1 LYLPESGIQEYGMTM
16 KNTPPT
22 NTSSSLLYEKV
33 ASEIT
38 GLIDQ
43 GTFRAGDRLPSIRQ
57 LSTRFTVSINTVMQA
72 YTLLEDKRLIQARP
86 QSGYYVR
93 SRVPEI
99 REPDLQCRSFIA
111 PATVTISDLCQQV
124 MRNMMN
130 RDLLPLGSAIPSAQ
144 NLPIDKLN
152 RIMASELRRC
162 GEQAVLYQMPPGYER
177 LRVQIARRA
186 LVAGISSGPD
196 EILVTSGCV
205 EAVLLALQAT
215 CNAGDTIAVESPFYF
230 NFMQMIAELGLK
242 ALEIPSTPRDGIS
255 IEALRYAIEQGK
267 ISACLVIT
275 NFSNPL
281 GSMMPEER
289 KRELVELLA
298 RHEIPLIEDDIY
310 GDLTFGN
317 ERPVAAKSFDHSDTV
332 IYCSSFSKTIAPGYR
347 IGWAIAGRYQA
358 EMERLKMMMNLA
370 ASSPSQLALAEFL
383 ANGGY
388 DHHLRTIRRV
398 HARNMSQMADAV
410 ERAFPEG
417 TRMTHPAGG
426 FILWVEMPVGI
437 NAIQLYHR
445 AFEQG
450 ISIVPGPLFSL
461 ANKYGNHIR
470 LSAALWDERVEQGIR
485 TLGKLAHDLLAG

>member
-1 LYLPESGIQEYGMTM
+1 M
-16 KNTPPT
+16 KSVQKINIGG
-22 NTSSSLLYEKV
+22 SLLYEKV
-33 ASEIT
+33 AGEIT
-38 GLIDQ
+38 SLIAQ

-57 LSTRFTVSINTVMQA
+57 LSSRFDVSINTVMQA
-72 YTLLEDKRLIQARP
+72 YTLLEDTRLIQARP

-99 REPDLQCRSFIA
+99 REPDLPSRTFNA
-111 PATVTISDLCQQV
+111 PTTVTTSELCHQV

-130 RDLLPLGSAIPSAQ
+130 RDLLPLGSAIPNAR
-144 NLPIDKLN
+144 NLPVDKLN
-152 RIMASELRRC
+152 RIMASELRRY

-177 LRVQIARRA
+177 LRVQIARRGLA
-186 LVAGISSGPD
+186 AGISNGPD
-196 EILVTSGCV
+196 DILVTSGCV
-205 EAVLLALQAT
+205 EAVRLALQAT
-215 CNAGDTIAVESPFYF
+215 CHTGNTIAVESPFYF

-255 IEALRYAIEQGK
+255 IEALRYAIEQSS

-281 GSMMPEER
+281 GCLMPDER

-298 RHEIPLIEDDIY
+298 AHKIPLIEDDIY
-310 GDLTFGN
+310 GDLTFEN
-317 ERPVAAKSFDHSDTV
+317 DRPVAAKSFDRSDSV

-347 IGWAIAGRYQA
+347 IGWAIGGRYQA
-358 EMERLKMMMNLA
+358 EMERLKMMMNIA
-370 ASSPSQLALAEFL
+370 SSSPSQLALAEFL

-388 DHHLRTIRRV
+388 DHHLRTIRRI

-410 ERAFPEG
+410 ARYFPEG
-417 TRMTHPAGG
+417 TCMTHPSGG

-461 ANKYGNHIR
+461 GNKYGNHIR
-470 LSAALWDERVEQGIR
+470 LSAALWDDRVEQGIK
-485 TLGKLAHDLLAG
+485 TLGKLAHELLPE

>member
-1 LYLPESGIQEYGMTM
+1 MISGL
-16 KNTPPT
+16 KNKSVT
-22 NTSSSLLYEKV
+22 SLLYEQV
-33 ASEIT
+33 AGEIA
-38 GLIDQ
+38 GLVEQ

-57 LSTRFTVSINTVMQA
+57 LSTRFDVSINTVMQA
-72 YTLLEDKRLIQARP
+72 YALLEDKRLIHARP

-99 REPDLQCRSFIA
+99 REPDLQSRSVSA
-111 PATVTISDLCQQV
+111 PSTVTISDLCQQV

-130 RDLLPLGSAIPSAQ
+130 RELLPLGSAIPSAR

-162 GEQAVLYQMPPGYER
+162 GEQSVLYQMPPGYER

-196 EILVTSGCV
+196 EVLVTSGCV
-205 EAVLLALQAT
+205 EAVLLALRAT
-215 CNAGDTIAVESPFYF
+215 CRAGDTIAVESPFYF

-255 IEALRYAIEQGK
+255 IEALRYAIEQEK

-281 GSMMPEER
+281 GSLMPDER

-317 ERPVAAKSFDHSDTV
+317 ERPTAAKSFDRSGLV

-347 IGWAIAGRYQA
+347 VGWAIAGRFQA
-358 EMERLKMMMNLA
+358 EMERIKMIMNVA
-370 ASSPSQLALAEFL
+370 PASPPQIALAEFL
-383 ANGGY
+383 ATGGY
-388 DHHLRTIRRV
+388 DHHLRSIRRI
-398 HARNMSQMADAV
+398 HARNMSQMAEAV
-410 ERAFPEG
+410 ERHFPAG

-426 FILWVEMPVGI
+426 FILWVEMPEGTD
-437 NAIQLYHR
+437 AIQLYHR
-445 AFEQG
+445 ALERS
-450 ISIVPGPLFSL
+450 ISIVPGPLFALSD
-461 ANKYGNHIR
+461 KYSNYIR
-470 LSAALWDERVEQGIR
+470 LSAANWDERIEQGIV
-485 TLGKLAHDLLAG
+485 TLGELAHELLPG

>member
-1 LYLPESGIQEYGMTM
+1 MISGR
-16 KNTPPT
+16 KNKSVT
-22 NTSSSLLYEKV
+22 SLLYEQV
-33 ASEIT
+33 AGEIA
-38 GLIDQ
+38 GLVEQ

-57 LSTRFTVSINTVMQA
+57 LSTRFDVSINTVMQA
-72 YTLLEDKRLIQARP
+72 YALLEDKRLIHARP

-99 REPDLQCRSFIA
+99 REPDLPSRVVAA
-111 PATVTISDLCQQV
+111 PSTVTISDLCQQV

-130 RDLLPLGSAIPSAQ
+130 RELLPLGSAIPNAE

-152 RIMASELRRC
+152 RIMASELRRA

-196 EILVTSGCV
+196 DILVTSGCV

-215 CNAGDTIAVESPFYF
+215 CRPGDTIAVESPFYF

-242 ALEIPSTPRDGIS
+242 ALEIPATPRDGIS
-255 IEALRYAIEQGK
+255 IEALGYAIEQQK

-281 GSMMPEER
+281 GSLMPEER

-310 GDLTFGN
+310 GDLSFGN
-317 ERPVAAKSFDHSDTV
+317 ERPSAAKSFDTAGLV

-358 EMERLKMMMNLA
+358 DMERLKMIMNIA
-370 ASSPSQLALAEFL
+370 PASPSQLALAEFL
-383 ANGGY
+383 ATGGY
-388 DHHLRTIRRV
+388 DHHLRSFRRI
-398 HARNMSQMADAV
+398 HARNISQMADAV
-410 ERAFPEG
+410 ARYFPVG
-417 TRMTHPAGG
+417 TRMTHPEGG
-426 FILWVEMPVGI
+426 FILWVEMPEGI
-437 NAIQLYHR
+437 DALKLYHR
-445 AFEQG
+445 ALERQ

-461 ANKYGNHIR
+461 SSKYSHHIR
-470 LSAALWDERVEQGIR
+470 LSAAQWNERIEQGIK
-485 TLGKLAHDLLAG
+485 TLGELAGDLLQR

>member
-1 LYLPESGIQEYGMTM
+1 MINGQ
-16 KNTPPT
+16 KNKNGT
-22 NTSSSLLYEKV
+22 SLLYEQV
-33 ASEIT
+33 AGEIA
-38 GLIDQ
+38 GLVDQ

-57 LSTRFTVSINTVMQA
+57 LSSRFDVSINTVMQA
-72 YTLLEDKRLIQARP
+72 YALLEDKRLIQARP

-99 REPDLQCRSFIA
+99 REPDLQSRSFIA
-111 PATVTISDLCQQV
+111 PATVTISTLCHQV

-162 GEQAVLYQMPPGYER
+162 GDHAVLYQMPPGYDR

-186 LVAGISSGPD
+186 LMAGISSGPD
-196 EILVTSGCV
+196 DILVTSGCV
-205 EAVLLALQAT
+205 EAVFLALRAT
-215 CNAGDTIAVESPFYF
+215 CRAGDTIAVESPFYF

-281 GSMMPEER
+281 GSLMPDER

-310 GDLTFGN
+310 GDLTFDN
-317 ERPVAAKSFDHSDTV
+317 ERPTAAKSFDRSDLV

-347 IGWAIAGRYQA
+347 VGWAIAGRFQA
-358 EMERLKMMMNLA
+358 EMERIKMIMNVA
-370 ASSPSQLALAEFL
+370 PASPPQIALAEFL
-383 ANGGY
+383 ATGGY
-388 DHHLRTIRRV
+388 DHHLRSIRRI
-398 HARNMSQMADAV
+398 HARNISQMADAV
-410 ERAFPEG
+410 ARYFPEG

-426 FILWVEMPVGI
+426 FILWIEMPEGI
-437 NAIQLYHR
+437 DAIQLYHN
-445 AFEQG
+445 ALEAG

-461 ANKYGNHIR
+461 SNKYGHHIR
-470 LSAALWDERVEQGIR
+470 LSAAHWDERIEQGIKV
-485 TLGKLAHDLLAG
+485 LGKLAHELLPE

>member
-1 LYLPESGIQEYGMTM
+1 MTM
-16 KNTPPT
+16 KSGDT
-22 NTSSSLLYEKV
+22 NSAGASLLYEQV
-33 ASEIT
+33 AAEIS
-38 GLIDQ
+38 GLIEH

-57 LSTRFTVSINTVMQA
+57 LSKRFDVSINTVMQA
-72 YTLLEDKRLIQARP
+72 YNLLEDQRLIQARP

-99 REPDLQCRSFIA
+99 REPDLQSRASIV
-111 PATVTISDLCQQV
+111 PATVTISHLCQQV

-152 RIMASELRRC
+152 RIMASELRRL
-162 GEQAVLYQMPPGYER
+162 GEQGVLYQMPPGYER

-205 EAVLLALQAT
+205 EAVLLALRAT
-215 CNAGDTIAVESPFYF
+215 CRAGDTIAVESPFYF

-281 GSMMPEER
+281 GSLMPDER
-289 KRELVELLA
+289 KRELVDLLA

-310 GDLTFGN
+310 GDLTFDN
-317 ERPVAAKSFDHSDTV
+317 ERPTAAKSFDRSDTV

-358 EMERLKMMMNLA
+358 EMERIKMIMNIA
-370 ASSPSQLALAEFL
+370 PASPPQLALAEFL
-383 ANGGY
+383 ATGGY
-388 DHHLRTIRRV
+388 DHHLRSIRRV
-398 HARNMSQMADAV
+398 HARNMSHMADAV
-410 ERAFPEG
+410 VRYFPAE
-417 TRMTHPAGG
+417 TRMTHPSGG
-426 FILWVEMPVGI
+426 FILWVELPEGTD
-437 NAIQLYHR
+437 AITLYHR
-445 AFEQG
+445 ALEQG

-461 ANKYGNHIR
+461 SSKYSHHIR
-470 LSAALWDERVEQGIR
+470 LSAAQWDNRIEQGIK
-485 TLGKLAHDLLAG
+485 TLGELAYTLLPV

>member
-1 LYLPESGIQEYGMTM
+1 MSM
-16 KNTPPT
+16 KNAQHTGT
-22 NTSSSLLYEKV
+22 GTTLLYEKV
-33 ASEIT
+33 AGEIT
-38 GLIDQ
+38 ALITH

-57 LSTRFTVSINTVMQA
+57 LSARFDVSINTVMQA
-72 YTLLEDKRLIQARP
+72 YTLLEDTRLIQARP

-99 REPDLQCRSFIA
+99 RDPDLPSRAVSA
-111 PATVTISDLCQQV
+111 PTTVTISGLCQQV

-130 RDLLPLGSAIPSAQ
+130 RDLLPLGSAIPSAR
-144 NLPIDKLN
+144 NLPVDKLN

-177 LRVQIARRA
+177 LRIQIARRG

-196 EILVTSGCV
+196 DILVTSGCV
-205 EAVLLALQAT
+205 EAVMLALRAT
-215 CNAGDTIAVESPFYF
+215 CHAGDTIAVESPFYF

-255 IEALRYAIEQGK
+255 IETLRYAIEQSS
-267 ISACLVIT
+267 ISACLVVT

-281 GSMMPEER
+281 GCLMPDER

-298 RHEIPLIEDDIY
+298 ANNIPLIEDDIY
-310 GDLTFGN
+310 GDLPFDN
-317 ERPVAAKSFDHSDTV
+317 ERPAAAKSFDRTDSV

-358 EMERLKMMMNLA
+358 EMERLKMIMNIA
-370 ASSPSQLALAEFL
+370 SSSPSQLALAEFL

-388 DHHLRTIRRV
+388 DHHLRSIRRA

-410 ERAFPEG
+410 ARYFPAG
-417 TRMTHPAGG
+417 TRITHPTGG

-437 NAIQLYHR
+437 NSIQLYHR

-461 ANKYGNHIR
+461 ADKYGNHIR
-470 LSAALWDERVEQGIR
+470 LSAAHWDDRVEQGIK
-485 TLGKLAHDLLAG
+485 TLGKLAHDLLPG

>member
-1 LYLPESGIQEYGMTM
+1 MIHGQKNSSGH
-16 KNTPPT
+16 
-22 NTSSSLLYEKV
+22 SLLYEQV
-33 ASEIT
+33 AGEIA
-38 GLIDQ
+38 GLVDQ
-43 GTFRAGDRLPSIRQ
+43 GTFRPGDRLPSIRQ
-57 LSTRFTVSINTVMQA
+57 LSSRFDVSINTVMQA
-72 YTLLEDKRLIQARP
+72 YALLEDKRLIQARP

-99 REPDLQCRSFIA
+99 REPDLQSRSFIA
-111 PATVTISDLCQQV
+111 PTTVTISDLCQQV

-162 GEQAVLYQMPPGYER
+162 GEQSVLYQMPPGYER

-196 EILVTSGCV
+196 DILVTSGCV
-205 EAVLLALQAT
+205 EAVLLALRAT
-215 CNAGDTIAVESPFYF
+215 CRAGDTIAVESPFYF

-242 ALEIPSTPRDGIS
+242 ALEIPATPRDGIS
-255 IEALRYAIEQGK
+255 IEALRYAIEHEK

-281 GSMMPEER
+281 GSLMPDDR

-317 ERPVAAKSFDHSDTV
+317 ERPTAAKSFDRSDLV

-347 IGWAIAGRYQA
+347 VGWAIAGRYQA
-358 EMERLKMMMNLA
+358 EMERIKMIMNVA
-370 ASSPSQLALAEFL
+370 PASPTQIALAGFL
-383 ANGGY
+383 ATGGY
-388 DHHLRTIRRV
+388 DHHLRNIRRV
-398 HARNMSQMADAV
+398 HARNISQMGEAV
-410 ERAFPEG
+410 VRYFPAG

-426 FILWVEMPVGI
+426 FILWIEMPEGTD
-437 NAIQLYHR
+437 AIQLYHR
-445 AFEQG
+445 ALKQG

-461 ANKYGNHIR
+461 SNKYGNHIR
-470 LSAALWDERVEQGIR
+470 LSAAQWDGRIEQGIK
-485 TLGKLAHDLLAG
+485 TLGALAHELLPG

>member
-1 LYLPESGIQEYGMTM
+1 MLQTHKQNSGAA
-16 KNTPPT
+16 
-22 NTSSSLLYEKV
+22 LLYEQV
-33 ASEIT
+33 AGEIA
-38 GLIDQ
+38 GLVEQ

-57 LSTRFTVSINTVMQA
+57 LSTRFDVSINTVMQA
-72 YTLLEDKRLIQARP
+72 YALLEDKRLIQARP

-99 REPDLQCRSFIA
+99 REPDLQSRSFSV
-111 PATVTISDLCQQV
+111 PSTVTISDLCQQV

-130 RDLLPLGSAIPSAQ
+130 RDLLPLGSAIPSAR

-162 GEQAVLYQMPPGYER
+162 GEQGVLYQMPPGYER

-196 EILVTSGCV
+196 DVLVTSGCV
-205 EAVLLALQAT
+205 EAVLLALRAT
-215 CNAGDTIAVESPFYF
+215 CHAGDTIAVESPFYF

-275 NFSNPL
+275 NFGNPL
-281 GSMMPEER
+281 GSLMPDER

-317 ERPVAAKSFDHSDTV
+317 ERPTAAKSFDRSDSV

-358 EMERLKMMMNLA
+358 EMERIKMIMNIA
-370 ASSPSQLALAEFL
+370 PASPPQLALAEFL
-383 ANGGY
+383 ATGGY
-388 DHHLRTIRRV
+388 DHHLRSIRRI
-398 HARNMSQMADAV
+398 HARNISQMAEAV
-410 ERAFPEG
+410 ARSFPDG
-417 TRMTHPAGG
+417 TCMTNPAGG
-426 FILWVEMPVGI
+426 FILWVEMPEGI
-437 NAIQLYHR
+437 DAIKLYHL
-445 AFEQG
+445 ALAQK
-450 ISIVPGPLFSL
+450 ISIVPGPLFTLSH
-461 ANKYGNHIR
+461 KYGHHIR
-470 LSAALWDERVEQGIR
+470 LSAAHWDESIEQGIK
-485 TLGKLAHDLLAG
+485 TLGKLAHELLHK

>member
-1 LYLPESGIQEYGMTM
+1 MAM
-16 KNTPPT
+16 KNREKNCAGT
-22 NTSSSLLYEKV
+22 SLLYEQAAK
-33 ASEIT
+33 EIA

-43 GTFRAGDRLPSIRQ
+43 GTFRAGDRVPSIRQ
-57 LSTRFTVSINTVMQA
+57 FSKRFNVSINTVMQA
-72 YTLLEDKRLIQARP
+72 YTLLEDQRLIEARP

-99 REPDLQCRSFIA
+99 REPDLQTRSFIA
-111 PATVTISDLCQQV
+111 PTTVTISNLCHRV
-124 MRNMMN
+124 MHNMMN
-130 RDLLPLGSAIPSAQ
+130 RELLPLGSAIPSAQ

-152 RIMASELRRC
+152 RIMASELRRR
-162 GEQAVLYQMPPGYER
+162 GEQGVLYQMPPGYER

-196 EILVTSGCV
+196 DVLVTSGCV
-205 EAVLLALQAT
+205 EAVLLALRVT
-215 CNAGDTIAVESPFYF
+215 CRAGDTIAVESPFYF

-242 ALEIPSTPRDGIS
+242 ALEIPSTPREGIS

-281 GSMMPEER
+281 GSLMPEER

-317 ERPVAAKSFDHSDTV
+317 ERPTAAKSFDRSGLV

-347 IGWAIAGRYQA
+347 VGWAIAGRFQA
-358 EMERLKMMMNLA
+358 EMERLKMIMNIA
-370 ASSPSQLALAEFL
+370 PASPTQLAIAEFL
-383 ANGGY
+383 ATGGY
-388 DHHLRTIRRV
+388 EHHLRSIRRI
-398 HARNMSQMADAV
+398 HARNMSQLADAV
-410 ERAFPEG
+410 VRYFPAG

-426 FILWVEMPVGI
+426 FILWVEMPEGTD
-437 NAIQLYHR
+437 AILLYHR
-445 AFEQG
+445 ALEQK
-450 ISIVPGPLFSL
+450 ISIIPGPLFSL
-461 ANKYGNHIR
+461 SNKYDHHIR
-470 LSAALWDERVEQGIR
+470 LSGAQWDEKIEQGIKV
-485 TLGKLAHDLLAG
+485 LGTLAHELAPK

>member
-1 LYLPESGIQEYGMTM
+1 MINGHKNISGT
-16 KNTPPT
+16 
-22 NTSSSLLYEKV
+22 SLLYERV
-33 ASEIT
+33 AGEIA
-38 GLIDQ
+38 GLVEQ

-57 LSTRFTVSINTVMQA
+57 LSSRFDVSINTVMQA
-72 YTLLEDKRLIQARP
+72 YALLEDKRLIQARP

-99 REPDLQCRSFIA
+99 REPDLQTRSSII
-111 PATVTISDLCQQV
+111 PATVTISALCHQI

-162 GEQAVLYQMPPGYER
+162 GDHAVLYQMPPGYER

-186 LVAGISSGPD
+186 LMAGISSGPD
-196 EILVTSGCV
+196 DILVTSGCV
-205 EAVLLALQAT
+205 EAVFLALRAT
-215 CNAGDTIAVESPFYF
+215 CSAGDTIAVESPFYF

-255 IEALRYAIEQGK
+255 IEALRYAIEQEK

-281 GSMMPEER
+281 GSLMPDER

-317 ERPVAAKSFDHSDTV
+317 ERPTAAKSFDRSDLV
-332 IYCSSFSKTIAPGYR
+332 IYCSSFTKTIAPGYR
-347 IGWAIAGRYQA
+347 VGWAIAGRFQA
-358 EMERLKMMMNLA
+358 EMERLKLMMNI
-370 ASSPSQLALAEFL
+370 ASSSPPQLAMAEFL
-383 ANGGY
+383 ATGGY
-388 DHHLRTIRRV
+388 DHHLRSIRKI
-398 HARNMSQMADAV
+398 HARNISQMAEAV
-410 ERAFPEG
+410 VRHFPAG

-426 FILWVEMPVGI
+426 FILWVEMPEGTD
-437 NAIQLYHR
+437 AILLYHR
-445 AFEQG
+445 ALEKG

-461 ANKYGNHIR
+461 SNKYSHHIR
-470 LSAALWDERVEQGIR
+470 LSAAQWDDRIEQGIML
-485 TLGKLAHDLLAG
+485 LGKLAHELLPE

>member
-1 LYLPESGIQEYGMTM
+1 MINGQ
-16 KNTPPT
+16 KNKTA
-22 NTSSSLLYEKV
+22 SSPLYEQV
-33 ASEIT
+33 AGEVS
-38 GLIDQ
+38 GLIEQ

-57 LSTRFTVSINTVMQA
+57 LSSRFDVSINTVMQA
-72 YTLLEDKRLIQARP
+72 YALLEDKRLIQARP

-99 REPDLQCRSFIA
+99 REPDLQSRSFIA
-111 PATVTISDLCQQV
+111 PTTVTISDLCQQV

-162 GEQAVLYQMPPGYER
+162 GDQGVLYQMPPGYER

-196 EILVTSGCV
+196 DILITSGCV
-205 EAVLLALQAT
+205 EAVLLALRAT
-215 CNAGDTIAVESPFYF
+215 CHTGDTIAVESPFYF

-275 NFSNPL
+275 NYSNPL
-281 GSMMPEER
+281 GSLMPDER
-289 KRELVELLA
+289 KQELVELLA

-310 GDLTFGN
+310 GDLTFDN
-317 ERPVAAKSFDHSDTV
+317 ERPSSAKSFDRSGLV

-347 IGWAIAGRYQA
+347 VGWAIAGRFQA
-358 EMERLKMMMNLA
+358 EMERIKMIMNVA
-370 ASSPSQLALAEFL
+370 PASPPQLAIAEFL
-383 ANGGY
+383 ATGGY
-388 DHHLRTIRRV
+388 DHHLRSIRRA
-398 HARNMSQMADAV
+398 HARNISQMAEAV
-410 ERAFPEG
+410 ARYFPPG
-417 TRMTHPAGG
+417 TCMTHPAGG
-426 FILWVEMPVGI
+426 FILWVEMLEGTD
-437 NAIQLYHR
+437 AIQLYHR
-445 AFEQG
+445 ALKCG

-461 ANKYGNHIR
+461 SSKYGHHIR
-470 LSAALWDERVEQGIR
+470 LSAAQWDEKIEQGIK
-485 TLGKLAHDLLAG
+485 TLGTLAHELLPG

>member
-1 LYLPESGIQEYGMTM
+1 MAM
-16 KNTPPT
+16 NNTEKVKT
-22 NTSSSLLYEKV
+22 AGSLLLYEQ
-33 ASEIT
+33 AAGEIA

-57 LSTRFTVSINTVMQA
+57 LSKRFDVSINTVMQA
-72 YTLLEDKRLIQARP
+72 YALLEDKRLIQARP

-99 REPDLQCRSFIA
+99 REPVVQSRSFT
-111 PATVTISDLCQQV
+111 PPTTVTISDLCYQV

-130 RDLLPLGSAIPSAQ
+130 RDLLPLGSAIPCAD
-144 NLPIDKLN
+144 NLPVDKLS

-162 GEQAVLYQMPPGYER
+162 GDQSVLYQMPPGYER
-177 LRVQIARRA
+177 LRVQIARRSLA
-186 LVAGISSGPD
+186 AGISCGPD
-196 EILVTSGCV
+196 EILITSGCV
-205 EAVLLALQAT
+205 EAVLLALRAT
-215 CNAGDTIAVESPFYF
+215 CRAGDTIAVESPFYF

-281 GSMMPEER
+281 GSQMPDQR
-289 KRELVELLA
+289 KQELVELLA

-317 ERPVAAKSFDHSDTV
+317 ERPGTAKSFDRTGLV

-347 IGWAIAGRYQA
+347 VGWAIAGRFQA
-358 EMERLKMMMNLA
+358 HMERLKMMMNVA
-370 ASSPSQLALAEFL
+370 PSSPPQLALAEFL
-383 ANGGY
+383 ATGGY
-388 DHHLRTIRRV
+388 DHHLRSIRRI
-398 HARNMSQMADAV
+398 HARNISQMADAV
-410 ERAFPEG
+410 ARYFPPG
-417 TRMTHPAGG
+417 TCMTHPAGG
-426 FILWVEMPVGI
+426 FILWVEMQEGTD
-437 NAIQLYHR
+437 AIQLYHSALER
-445 AFEQG
+445 G

-461 ANKYGNHIR
+461 SNKYTNHIR
-470 LSAALWDERVEQGIR
+470 LSAARWDEQIEQGIK
-485 TLGKLAHDLLAG
+485 TLGELAHELQPQ